1 MEPPLPRG
9 APASTAPVPQLEAGG
24 EEGEIALLELGGG
37 KRATKTSATKVRS
50 PGPSPPQRTQPSAPR
65 WSLPRPRS
73 PCRRGQQSPWGRGQR
88 GIPWLGWLLPT
99 LAPGGLS
106 RLVLRAASPPA
117 VLPDCLAGGPRE
129 GAAAWPANVGQ
140 ISGSGQKKEP
150 KHNLSSARAHTDAQ
164 PSPWAAGGGGW
175 LVLVDTGALA
185 TETGMRPPPEV
196 DGAGRNCL
204 AWEDVVPWPV
214 TAPGKSSLSTGG
226 GQSRGLGEGWGARA
240 SALQSPGTSAL
251 LGAGDRP
258 AALGPLSWERCPR
271 ERGRGG
277 PGTSPPPRLSPA
289 QGRRCPGAGPQRVGF
304 SDVNRNKYFINIILN
319 Y

>member
-1 MEPPLPRG
+1 MHFWNW
-9 APASTAPVPQLEAGG
+9 
-24 EEGEIALLELGGG
+24 GG

-88 GIPWLGWLLPT
+88 GVPWLGWLLPT

-226 GQSRGLGEGWGARA
+226 GKAEGRGKDGGRGRAHCSHRARLHCWGQGTGPPR
-240 SALQSPGTSAL
+240 SVPSPGRGVPGRGAAVAL
-251 LGAGDRP
+251 AP
-258 AALGPLSWERCPR
+258 ARRQGSPRPR
-271 ERGRGG
+271 EGVVQG
-277 PGTSPPPRLSPA
+277 PGPS
-289 QGRRCPGAGPQRVGF
+289 VWGF
-304 SDVNRNKYFINIILN
+304 LT
-319 Y
+319 